1 MPNSRIGQLRMRLG
15 VDSRRANPDRHIMA
29 DPRIIDVTLDER
41 TILWRSADI
50 EQERRIAIFDLIE
63 GNYFAPTRTYADGY
77 AGPYRIALSV
87 EEGRLAIHISREDH
101 SLLETYILG
110 LGRFRRPI
118 KDYFAICDSY
128 YQAIRAATP
137 QQIETVDMAR
147 RAIHNDAATLLQERL
162 EGKIAIDFDTA
173 RRLFTLV
180 CVLHIKG

>member
-1 MPNSRIGQLRMRLG
+1 
-15 VDSRRANPDRHIMA
+15 MA
-29 DPRIIDVTLDER
+29 DPRIIDITLDER
-41 TILWRSADI
+41 TIIWRSADI

-63 GNYFAPTRTYADGY
+63 GNYFKPLRDHADGY
-77 AGPYRIALSV
+77 AGPYKIHLSV
-87 EEGRLAIHISREDH
+87 EEGRLAIHIARASGEP
-101 SLLETYILG
+101 LETYVLG

-147 RAIHNDAATLLQERL
+147 RGIHNDAATLLKERL
-162 EGKIAIDFDTA
+162 EGKIDIDFDTA

-180 CVLHIKG
+180 CVLHIKA